1 MINRREWFEIFQ
13 PISKGDMPIALGN
26 DKSYMQLNVATFVL
40 LKIRQLLK
48 IIKRFE
54 NTLMHYLFLISIKF
68 V

>member
-26 DKSYMQLNVATFVL
+26 GQVIYAAGRGN
-40 LKIRQLLK
+40 IR
-48 IIKRFE
+48 IIKNKTIIKNKRFE
-54 NTLMHYLFLISIKF
+54 NTLMHCLFLISIKF